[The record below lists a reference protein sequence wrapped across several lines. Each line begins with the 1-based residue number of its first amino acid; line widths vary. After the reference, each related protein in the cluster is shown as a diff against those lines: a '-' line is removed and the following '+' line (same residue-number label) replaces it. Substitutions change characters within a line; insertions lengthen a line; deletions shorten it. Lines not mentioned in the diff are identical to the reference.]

1 MFLGSNKC
9 RIILLTVLLSICALL
24 LLSINIKE
32 KKSLHFFEK
41 IVLEIFSPTQK
52 AIRSSIRGIASFS
65 NNYILLVGLKEENDK
80 LQKAIKVLKEENN
93 QLREAFIAN
102 IRLRRLLN
110 FKEKL
115 IKTPIIPAEVIGEDP
130 SPWFK
135 TILIDKGKKHSIKKN
150 MVVVTSDGII
160 GRIIQVSRSTSKVLL
175 IIDHRSA
182 IDAMVQRTRAK
193 GILEGKAESNC
204 RLKYVL
210 RADDIITGDKII
222 SSGLG
227 GIFPKGLLLG
237 RVRKIEKDNFG
248 MFQSVEVTPSVNFL
262 KLEELLVLGNS
273 STTE

>member
-9 RIILLTVLLSICALL
+9 RIVLLTVLLSICALL
-24 LLSINIKE
+24 LLSVNIKE
-32 KKSLHFFEK
+32 KKGLHFFEK
-41 IVLEIFSPTQK
+41 IILEVFSPSQK
-52 AIRSSIRGIASFS
+52 VIRSSTKGMASFF
-65 NNYILLVGLKEENDK
+65 NNYILLIGLKEENDNLK
-80 LQKAIKVLKEENN
+80 KAINALKEENN

-102 IRLRRLLN
+102 VRLRRLLN
-110 FKEKL
+110 FKETL
-115 IKTPIIPAEVIGEDP
+115 KTPIIPAEVVGEDP

-135 TILIDKGKKHSIKKN
+135 TILIDKGNKHSIKKN
-150 MVVVTSDGII
+150 MIVVTSDGII
-160 GRIIQVSRSTSKVLL
+160 GRTIQVSRSTSKVLL

-210 RADDIITGDKII
+210 RADDVITGDKII

-237 RVRKIEKDNFG
+237 KVSKIEKDNFG

-262 KLEELLVLGNS
+262 KLEEVLVLGNS
-273 STTE
+273 STNE